1 MINMEMGEIR
11 EMDSNWDRALILK
24 ATVMPTAHSTIAQL
38 AMPFFLATEFA
49 NLAQAPSSVKT

>member
-1 MINMEMGEIR
+1 MEMGEIR